1 MLAFG
6 LTGRG
11 DDFLLSPGIRVGSLS
26 VNALVA
32 NLRWLNYALVF
43 SRRVRMV
50 LIVVTQWVLP

>member
-6 LTGRG
+6 LTGWG

-50 LIVVTQWVLP
+50 LIVVTRWVLP